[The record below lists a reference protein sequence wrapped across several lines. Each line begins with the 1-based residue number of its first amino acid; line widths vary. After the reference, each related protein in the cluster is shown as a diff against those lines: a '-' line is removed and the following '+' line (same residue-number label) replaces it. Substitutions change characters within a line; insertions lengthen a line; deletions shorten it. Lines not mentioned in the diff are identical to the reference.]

1 METKQWQRQVG
12 DQTFIIS
19 TDSSLISRDFVQA
32 SFADPAM
39 YWATALDSQSLDTIL
54 KTSLWYAVY
63 LQTQQSTTTSQEQ
76 GKLDPS
82 ALKQI
87 GMGRLVTDH
96 ATIFFLTDVFVLP
109 EYQGK
114 GLAKWMMRCIKEGTD
129 ALPAVRRVMFM
140 AKRAPHAIKF
150 YEDALGA
157 EVHDQENGEVVFMST
172 PH

>member
-1 METKQWQRQVG
+1 MEIKQWQRQVG

-19 TDSSLISRDFVQA
+19 TDSSLISRDFVQT

-39 YWATALDSQSLDTIL
+39 YWAAALDPQSLETIL
-54 KTSLWYAVY
+54 KTSLWYGIY
-63 LQTQQSTTTSQEQ
+63 LQTQQSTATPQEQ

-150 YEDALGA
+150 YENALGA
-157 EVHDQENGEVVFMST
+157 EMHDQENGEVVFMST